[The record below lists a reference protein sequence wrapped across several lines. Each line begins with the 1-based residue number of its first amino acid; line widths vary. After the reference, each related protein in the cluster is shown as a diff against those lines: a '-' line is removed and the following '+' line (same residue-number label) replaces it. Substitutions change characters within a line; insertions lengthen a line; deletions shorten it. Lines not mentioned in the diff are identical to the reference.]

1 MDEIVHEKLAK
12 IYVMLHQFQQK
23 SLQSWFQTDE
33 DKGYDN
39 GGYHWAGW
47 STLELI
53 NPTIP

>member
-23 SLQSWFQTDE
+23 NLQSWFQTDE